1 MNKKM
6 LLGII
11 IISVIVI
18 IAIVIITGNSSMNNV
33 KINLELAKENVMNL
47 KTNIYDYKKA
57 GNSVIAKATE
67 KGIME
72 GEPEFVY
79 DFDLANYGIDSSK
92 LSSKDGM
99 TEFLMFKTE
108 KESFMIFKPA
118 DVQKEA
124 LEKEVDQYYKDA
136 NVLKQEIKGYT
147 VYLNTKNNNE
157 ALKIIKEDGYEG
169 IYNSLNNINDETLN
183 LVGVSKEDLEQ
194 YVITT
199 PSFII
204 SSQCYMI
211 VKPAEGKKDKVKEA
225 LDNYF
230 KTEENKWSTY
240 LPAEYEIIKDRKYEE
255 MGDYL
260 VYVVSTSNDEVMKTI
275 KESK

>member
-240 LPAEYEIIKDRKYEE
+240 LPAEYEIIKNRKFEE
-255 MGDYL
+255 IGNYL
-260 VYVVSTSNDEVMKTI
+260 VYIVSTDNDKVLETI
-275 KESK
+275 KNSK